1 MKTLTNLSFRDMAKT
16 AVVALMF
23 AGLML
28 TASGALAH
36 GTHSTSALADS
47 CLLRAAVDA
56 TEANQLTGKAAGA
69 HPSGT
74 YLSLAVQAEAGDH
87 GLICTYGLVKFATNL
102 LLAVV
107 LVVATLLIAY
117 AAFLFVT
124 AGQSPEKRTKARDF
138 LLFAIVGLVVAAVAS
153 LIPTIVRGLLGV

>member
-1 MKTLTNLSFRDMAKT
+1 MKILTSLSLKDKAKA
-16 AVVALMF
+16 AVVAFMF

-36 GTHSTSALADS
+36 GTHSTTPLAEG
-47 CLLRAAVDA
+47 CLLRAGVSAGDA
-56 TEANQLTGKAAGA
+56 NDLTGKTVGV

-74 YLSLAVQAEAGDH
+74 YLSLGVQAEAGDH
-87 GLICTYGLVKFATNL
+87 TLICSYGLIKFATNL

-124 AGQSPEKRTKARDF
+124 AGQSPDKRTKARDF
-138 LLFAIVGLVVAAVAS
+138 LLFAIVGLIVAALAS
-153 LIPTIVRGLLGV
+153 MIPTIVRGLIGA